1 MTIKPTSELKTVLQL
16 GWPMVL
22 TQLFI
27 MGMGFV
33 DTAMAGRYGA
43 ADLAGVSLGGSVMWP
58 FMMMLTGITM
68 ALTPIISQLRGRK
81 QLAQVG
87 HQIRQGMWI
96 CLVSST
102 VLVLILS
109 NASAIYGLIGL
120 EPEVARVATEYL
132 AAVAWGIPA
141 LVFYVALRHACE
153 GLGHTRPPMIIAGSM
168 LPVNVALNYG
178 FIYGK
183 WGLPELGGVGC
194 GYATAIIFWL
204 QFTMMLF
211 VIKRPY
217 FIATGLLEKFEWP
230 VAKSV
235 ASIFKIGTPIGLV
248 IFLEMAVFSV
258 IAFLIARLG
267 VEEVAANAIAGNIN
281 WLTYVIPMSL
291 GAAASIRVGYHVGA
305 NDLVAARLTALTVY
319 KFSIGYALVVSVVL
333 VLMRYHL
340 VSIYTAD
347 PAVIQIAVTLL
358 LFIAVYQIVDDS
370 QAVTIG
376 ALRGYKD
383 TQVPMYISLVG
394 YWFIAVPLGWALS
407 EGHLLAGLAPG
418 VYGYWTALTIGLS
431 LVAISVGLRLWY
443 LSGNDRKIITLA
455 AT

>member
-1 MTIKPTSELKTVLQL
+1 VTIKPANELKTVLQL

-43 ADLAGVSLGGSVMWP
+43 TDLAGVSLGGSVLWP

-81 QLAQVG
+81 QLLQVG
-87 HQIRQGMWI
+87 HQIRQGLWI
-96 CLVSST
+96 CLTTSAM
-102 VLVLILS
+102 LILILS
-109 NASAIYGLIGL
+109 NADAIYALTGL
-120 EPEVARVATEYL
+120 EAEVARVAADYL

-141 LVFYVALRHACE
+141 LIFYVALRHACE

-168 LPVNVALNYG
+168 LPVNVVLNYG
-178 FIYGK
+178 LIYGH

-204 QFTMMLF
+204 QLALMMV

-217 FIATGLLEKFEWP
+217 FKATGLFERFEWP
-230 VAKSV
+230 VAGTIK
-235 ASIFKIGTPIGLV
+235 SIFRIGTPIGLV

-267 VEEVAANAIAGNIN
+267 VEQVAANAIAGNIN

-305 NDLVAARLTALTVY
+305 NDLVAARLTAVTVY
-319 KFSIGYALVVSVVL
+319 KFSIGYALVVSVLL
-333 VLMRYHL
+333 VLLRYHL
-340 VSIYTAD
+340 VSIYTVD
-347 PAVIQIAVTLL
+347 PAVMKIAATLL

-370 QAVTIG
+370 QAVTVG

-383 TQVPMYISLVG
+383 TQFPMYISLVG
-394 YWFIAVPLGWALS
+394 YWFIAVPLGWFLS
-407 EGHLLAGLAPG
+407 QELLLPGLAPG
-418 VYGYWTALTIGLS
+418 VYGYWTALTVGLS

-443 LSGNDRKIITLA
+443 LSTHDKKILQLA